1 VFEVSKTSVE
11 VDDQALAEVQQA
23 LGGVSKR
30 EAINHALREYAAF
43 ARSNRAGERL
53 RDRIERGELPLLTDP
68 EFLRQVRS
76 A

>member
-1 VFEVSKTSVE
+1 MSKTSVE
-11 VDDQALAEVQQA
+11 VDDQALAEVREA

-30 EAINHALREYAAF
+30 DAINHALREYAAF
-43 ARSNRAGERL
+43 SRSNRAGERL

-68 EFLRQVRS
+68 EYLRDLRS